1 MLGSLRD
8 ISLRFKITLAFVVLV
23 LGGTSVSTYLGSRII
38 TSAVLEEAQK
48 RVRTGL
54 ETARM
59 IYQMRLDRVH
69 RGVVRCSSSEK
80 FLRALQGQDDQLPTV
95 LAALRA
101 ENWLDFLGFVDKNG
115 RRVTSAGGTIPDL
128 GDTPL
133 GRLVRAATTGE
144 SIFGTEVLDL
154 ETLTREA
161 SFLVG
166 QARMRIVPVPK
177 AAPHRD
183 DWLERGLV
191 LFSTEPVR
199 TARGTMGAIYGG
211 VLLNRNTEVVDQ
223 VKQAV
228 FGDERHEGRKVGT
241 ASIFLGD
248 VRVSTNVMTGH
259 ERALGT
265 RASAEVARVVL
276 ERGQPWLGRAF
287 VVNDWFVTAYEPLRD
302 HWGHIVGM
310 LYVGV
315 REAPYLAVRTGMMLT
330 FLVVAGLGVLIVLGL
345 TYVITRTMT
354 RPLEEMV
361 DATKKIAG
369 GDLDQTVHVTSGD
382 EIGKLAGSLNAMA
395 ASLKRARDE
404 LEEWTRTLEDR
415 VRERS
420 EELVRVQ
427 SKMAQAEKLAS
438 LGRMAAGVA
447 HEINNP
453 MGGILTFATL
463 GLQDLPEDHAQR
475 RNFEIIV
482 KQTMRCRD
490 IVKGLLEFS
499 RQSEAKPMLTD
510 ITDVVDKTLLLMQQQ
525 TIFQNIRTTRRG
537 STRLPRVMIDPGQMQ
552 EVVLNLI
559 INAVDAM
566 EESGELE
573 VTTGLAPAHNEVLVR
588 IRDTGKGIPAEIVP
602 LIFEPFFTTKEVGK
616 GTGLG
621 LAIVHGIVTRAG
633 GLIEVDT
640 VPGAGTTFTVRL
652 PVADEPP
659 PAEAQ

>member
-1 MLGSLRD
+1 
-8 ISLRFKITLAFVVLV
+8 
-23 LGGTSVSTYLGSRII
+23 
-38 TSAVLEEAQK
+38 
-48 RVRTGL
+48 
-54 ETARM
+54 
-59 IYQMRLDRVH
+59 
-69 RGVVRCSSSEK
+69 
-80 FLRALQGQDDQLPTV
+80 
-95 LAALRA
+95 
-101 ENWLDFLGFVDKNG
+101 
-115 RRVTSAGGTIPDL
+115 
-128 GDTPL
+128 
-133 GRLVRAATTGE
+133 
-144 SIFGTEVLDL
+144 
-154 ETLTREA
+154 
-161 SFLVG
+161 
-166 QARMRIVPVPK
+166 MRIVPVPK

-199 TARGTMGAIYGG
+199 TTRGTVGAVYGG
-211 VLLNRNTEVVDQ
+211 ILLNRNTEVVDQ
-223 VKQAV
+223 IKQAV

-265 RASAEVARVVL
+265 RVSAEVARVVL
-276 ERGQPWLGRAF
+276 ERGEPWLGRAF

-315 REAPYLAVRTGMMLT
+315 REAPYLAVRTSMMLT

-382 EIGKLAGSLNAMA
+382 EIGKLAESLNAMA

-510 ITDVVDKTLLLMQQQ
+510 ITEVVDKTLLLMQQQ
-525 TIFQNIRTTRRG
+525 TIFQNIRTNRRG
-537 STRLPRVMIDPGQMQ
+537 STRLPPVMIDPGQMQ

-588 IRDTGKGIPAEIVP
+588 IKDTGKGIPPEILP

-652 PVADEPP
+652 PVADERP
-659 PAEAQ
+659 PAEA